1 VKAVG
6 AAPENTMSVMTKISY
21 LLLAA
26 FIALSGAAL
35 NPAARADG
43 LAVISRSDPEV
54 MLKQAT
60 DQLLA
65 ISKAARDYVDS
76 DRERY
81 YSEVAAVLDQVMDIN
96 YFARGV
102 MATYASARV
111 YKSLPTEAEKQ
122 AFRERVA
129 RFAVALK
136 RVWMVKYA
144 DALLKAD
151 GERIELAR
159 VNTADDGGDRASVN
173 QTITDKKNQT
183 YLVQYSLHK
192 LKDGSW
198 MIANVVV
205 EGVNLGQTYRSQ
217 FAEAVENHGGDVD
230 YVVDNWVELML
241 HQDTP
246 ELDKP
251 AGDTQ

>member
-1 VKAVG
+1 MKLRLRAAHVFFSAVVSLVLAGQAYG
-6 AAPENTMSVMTKISY
+6 APADSAP
-21 LLLAA
+21 
-26 FIALSGAAL
+26 
-35 NPAARADG
+35 
-43 LAVISRSDPEV
+43 VISRDDPEV

-60 DQLLA
+60 DELLA
-65 ISKAARDYVDS
+65 ISKAARAYVDQ

-81 YSEVAAVLDQVMDIN
+81 YAEVSGVLDQIMDIQ

-111 YKSLPTEAEKQ
+111 YKSLQTDAEKA
-122 AFRERVA
+122 AFRDRVA

-151 GERIELAR
+151 GETIELAR
-159 VNTADDGGDRASVN
+159 INTGNDDDDRATLK
-173 QTITDKKNQT
+173 QTITDRKNQT

-192 LKDGSW
+192 VKDGGW
-198 MIANVVV
+198 MVANAVV
-205 EGVNLGQTYRSQ
+205 EGVNLGETYRSQ
-217 FAEAVENHGGDVD
+217 FAEAVENNKGDVD

-241 HQDTP
+241 HESTP
-246 ELDKP
+246 GLDKP
-251 AGDTQ
+251 AGEGQ

>member
-1 VKAVG
+1 MKA
-6 AAPENTMSVMTKISY
+6 MTKMSY

-26 FIALSGAAL
+26 FIAFAGAAQGQATSADSF
-35 NPAARADG
+35 PA
-43 LAVISRSDPEV
+43 ISRTDPEV

-65 ISKAARDYVDS
+65 ISKSARDYVDS

-111 YKSLPTEAEKQ
+111 YNALTSEADKA
-122 AFRERVA
+122 AFRDRVA

-151 GERIELAR
+151 GERIELNR
-159 VNTADDGGDRASVN
+159 INTADDADDRATVN

-192 LKDGSW
+192 VKDGSW

-217 FAEAVENHGGDVD
+217 FAEAVENHKGDVD

-241 HQDTP
+241 HEDATGI
-246 ELDKP
+246 DKP
-251 AGDTQ
+251 AGAAQ

>member
-1 VKAVG
+1 VKVDRPLEENTVKAK
-6 AAPENTMSVMTKISY
+6 TKMSY

-26 FIALSGAAL
+26 FIAFAGLARSQAGAADSF
-35 NPAARADG
+35 PA
-43 LAVISRSDPEV
+43 ISRTDPEV

-65 ISKAARDYVDS
+65 ISRAARDYVDS

-111 YKSLPTEAEKQ
+111 YNALANEADKA
-122 AFRERVA
+122 AFRDRVA

-151 GERIELAR
+151 GERIELNR
-159 VNTADDGGDRASVN
+159 INTADDGDDRASVN
-173 QTITDKKNQT
+173 QTITDKKNQN

-192 LKDGSW
+192 VKDGSW
-198 MIANVVV
+198 MIANVIV

-217 FAEAVENHGGDVD
+217 FAEAVENNGGDVD

-241 HQDTP
+241 HQDNA

-251 AGDTQ
+251 AGAAQ

>member
-1 VKAVG
+1 MKCVLRFK
-6 AAPENTMSVMTKISY
+6 ESTMRAMTKASY
-21 LLLAA
+21 LLLATFMA
-26 FIALSGAAL
+26 FTVASQGQ
-35 NPAARADG
+35 AARADS
-43 LAVISRSDPEV
+43 LPAISRADPEV

-65 ISKAARDYVDS
+65 ISKAARDYVDT

-81 YSEVAAVLDQVMDIN
+81 YSEVASVLDQVMDIN

-111 YKSLPTEAEKQ
+111 YNSLPGEAEKS

-151 GERIELAR
+151 GERIDLAR
-159 VNTADDGGDRASVN
+159 VNTADDADDRASVN
-173 QTITDKKNQT
+173 QTITDKKDQT

-192 LKDGSW
+192 VKDGSW

-241 HQDTP
+241 HEDSNGT
-246 ELDKP
+246 DKP
-251 AGDTQ
+251 VGAAQ

>member
-1 VKAVG
+1 VKVARPLEENTVKAK
-6 AAPENTMSVMTKISY
+6 TKMSY

-26 FIALSGAAL
+26 FIAFAGAARSQAAAADSF
-35 NPAARADG
+35 PA
-43 LAVISRSDPEV
+43 ISRTDPEV

-111 YKSLPTEAEKQ
+111 YNALANEADKA
-122 AFRERVA
+122 AFRDRVA

-144 DALLKAD
+144 DALLKTD
-151 GERIELAR
+151 GERIELNR
-159 VNTADDGGDRASVN
+159 ITSADDGDDRASVN
-173 QTITDKKNQT
+173 QTITDKKNQN

-192 LKDGSW
+192 VKDGSW
-198 MIANVVV
+198 MIANVIV

-217 FAEAVENHGGDVD
+217 FAEAVENNGGDVD
-230 YVVDNWVELML
+230 YVVDHWVELML
-241 HQDTP
+241 HEDNA

-251 AGDTQ
+251 AGAAQ

>member
-1 VKAVG
+1 MKATT
-6 AAPENTMSVMTKISY
+6 TMSY
-21 LLLAA
+21 LILAA
-26 FIALSGAAL
+26 FIALVV
-35 NPAARADG
+35 PAQSRDAGVDG
-43 LAVISRSDPEV
+43 FPAISRTDPEL

-65 ISKAARDYVDS
+65 ISKAARDYVDT

-102 MATYASARV
+102 MATYASARA
-111 YKSLPTEAEKQ
+111 YKALTSEAEKK

-151 GERIELAR
+151 GERIELNR
-159 VNTADDGGDRASVN
+159 INTADDDDDRASVN
-173 QTITDKKNQT
+173 QTITDKKNQK

-192 LKDGSW
+192 VKDGSW
-198 MIANVVV
+198 MIANVIV
-205 EGVNLGQTYRSQ
+205 EGINLGQTYRSQ
-217 FAEAVENHGGDVD
+217 FAEAVENNGGDVD

-241 HQDTP
+241 HQDKA

-251 AGDTQ
+251 AGVAQ

>member
-1 VKAVG
+1 VKVER
-6 AAPENTMSVMTKISY
+6 PLEEDTVKTTTKIAS

-26 FIALSGAAL
+26 FIAVAGVVPGQAAGADSF
-35 NPAARADG
+35 PA
-43 LAVISRSDPEV
+43 ISRTDPEV

-65 ISKAARDYVDS
+65 ISKAARDYVDN

-81 YSEVAAVLDQVMDIN
+81 YSEVASVLDQVMDIN

-111 YKSLPTEAEKQ
+111 YRSLPTEEEKR
-122 AFRERVA
+122 AFRDRVA

-151 GERIELAR
+151 GERIDLAR
-159 VNTADDGGDRASVN
+159 VNTADGADDRASVN
-173 QTITDKKNQT
+173 QTITDKKDQT

-192 LKDGSW
+192 VKDGSW
-198 MIANVVV
+198 MIANVIV

-217 FAEAVENHGGDVD
+217 FAEAVENNGGDVD
-230 YVVDNWVELML
+230 YVVDHWVELML
-241 HQDTP
+241 HEDNA
-246 ELDKP
+246 ELDEP
-251 AGDTQ
+251 AGAAQ

>member
-1 VKAVG
+1 MK
-6 AAPENTMSVMTKISY
+6 TTTKIAS

-26 FIALSGAAL
+26 FIAVAGVVPGQAAGADSF
-35 NPAARADG
+35 PA
-43 LAVISRSDPEV
+43 ISRTDPEV

-65 ISKAARDYVDS
+65 ISKAARDYVDN

-81 YSEVAAVLDQVMDIN
+81 YSEVASVLDQVMDIN

-111 YKSLPTEAEKQ
+111 YKSLPTEEDKR
-122 AFRERVA
+122 AFRDRVA

-151 GERIELAR
+151 GERIELNR
-159 VNTADDGGDRASVN
+159 INTADDGDDRASVN
-173 QTITDKKNQT
+173 QTITDKKNQN

-192 LKDGSW
+192 VKDGSW
-198 MIANVVV
+198 MIANVIV
-205 EGVNLGQTYRSQ
+205 EGINLGQTYRSQ
-217 FAEAVENHGGDVD
+217 FAEAVENNGGDVD

-241 HQDTP
+241 HQDNA

-251 AGDTQ
+251 AGVAQ